1 MVMGILDEFFD
12 SLPEFNWTGIDLDES
27 INKWIGDA
35 LSPVAD
41 VMGMSDGDV
50 KKTINMLSSVPII
63 GDYFRMSD
71 QMNMTEDYMK
81 NRGLTWDGVK
91 YPSLLNNGQNSM
103 TNILRSGTNF
113 VSKNIERL
121 YD

>member
-35 LSPVAD
+35 LSPVAS

-81 NRGLTWDGVK
+81 NRGLAWDDVK
-91 YPSLLNNGQNSM
+91 YPALLNNGQNSM